1 MISSDFTSER
11 ANKKIM
17 GLWKVGQDVDEMSVN
32 VAGYNQ
38 M

>member
-1 MISSDFTSER
+1 MISSGFPSEKV
-11 ANKKIM
+11 NKKIM
-17 GLWKVGQDVDEMSVN
+17 RLWKVGQDVDEMSVN